1 MHFKEIYKMFQI
13 GNTIVSDEI
22 IENEFVCNL
31 SACKGQ
37 CCIDGD
43 AGAPLL
49 TDELDILDKI
59 YDTVKPYLRPE
70 GIQAIEEQGKWV
82 IGEDG
87 EHETPLVNGSECAY
101 VIFDGDTVLCGIE
114 QAYNEGL
121 IDYKKPISCHL
132 YPIRIKEYSQFSAVN
147 YHRWHIC
154 DDACTLGK
162 ELEVPVYKFLKAPLI
177 RKYGEDWYNELDTV
191 ATEWKKQ
198 SGK

>member
-1 MHFKEIYKMFQI
+1 MFQI

-49 TDELDILDKI
+49 KDEIEILDKI

-82 IGEDG
+82 VGADG
-87 EHETPLVNGSECAY
+87 EYETTLVNGSECAY

-121 IDYKKPISCHL
+121 IEYKKPISCHL